1 MSVVKERP
9 CHRAARTYADLA
21 LMLRR
26 VRLAV
31 AHVRFRCR
39 GEWFPLND
47 RYLSALVATP
57 WTN

>member
-1 MSVVKERP
+1 MSVVKGWP
-9 CHRAARTYADLA
+9 YGRAALAYADLA
-21 LMLRR
+21 FMLRR

-31 AHVRFRCR
+31 AHARFRCR